1 MCACAPLLMLAGIG
15 QAAVVDIGLN
25 LSGSGSH
32 TLGIPKTGQFG
43 FIAGRCEREGGVQT
57 SINVCFDLFELRT

>member
-32 TLGIPKTGQFG
+32 TLGFQKQGNLG
-43 FIAGRCEREGGVQT
+43 
-57 SINVCFDLFELRT
+57 ELQVVVKEKVECRPQLMFVLICLS